1 MTRSQ
6 MLAYIERELAKNI
19 GRVEKEITQI
29 YAQARR
35 DTRDKMGEIYE
46 KYAKDGEL
54 TKAEMTKYNRLDKL
68 EKDLGKRMNEADSKA
83 MRRIKRLRKDQY
95 EEAFFMRAWALD
107 NQLGARLGWGKLKSD
122 AIEKAVENPLDKIVD
137 RRLRANSRERIRSA
151 VASGLT
157 RGDSFSQMSRAIR
170 DAINGTRKDALRITR
185 TEGQRAQVLG
195 TQQNHERAQEI
206 GVQGREY
213 WVATL
218 DGRTRD
224 RHGELDGQPKNEAKN
239 GWRVPGTNTWTPGP
253 LQSGIA
259 EFDINCRCTVEFRID
274 DEAPSVRRIRG
285 EGEVE
290 YQSYSTWKNRDT

>member
-6 MLAYIERELAKNI
+6 MLAYIERQLAKRI
-19 GRVEKEITQI
+19 GRTEQEITQI
-29 YAQARR
+29 YAEARR
-35 DTRDKMGEIYE
+35 DTRNKMSEIYD
-46 KYAKDGEL
+46 KYAEDGEL
-54 TKAEMTKYNRLDKL
+54 THAEMTKYNRLDKL
-68 EKDLGKRMNEADSKA
+68 EKDLGKRMNRADSKA

-95 EEAFFMRAWALD
+95 EEAFFLRAWKMD
-107 NQLGARLGWGKLKSD
+107 NELGARLGWGKLSAD
-122 AIEKAVENPLDKIVD
+122 AVEKAVENPLDKIVD

-157 RGDSFSQMSRAIR
+157 RGDSFAQMTKAMR

-195 TQQNHERAQEI
+195 TQKNHERAQEL
-206 GVQGREY
+206 GVEGREY

-224 RHGELDGQPKNEAKN
+224 RHGELDGEPKNEEKN
-239 GWRVPGTNTWTPGP
+239 GWRIPGTNTYTPGP

-274 DEAPSVRRIRG
+274 DEAPSVRRIRD

-290 YQSYSTWKNRDT
+290 YQSYSAWKNRDT